1 MRNPIIQLSHSW
13 GSTAFHSYRGAECR
27 REKNKK
33 KNTNSWNQINRTR
46 RNSLFFSGGPVKI
59 KTQFKQQNPILLFSH
74 GPHLENTQL
83 TKDSWLQNYPQYA
96 FDGVYSFGIDWF
108 SFIHTH
114 GLFAT
119 KLPSKRFQMGLTI
132 RDILVSFYPL
142 WIKKTETLQKIRFQ
156 FATISASIAFFSP
169 LCF

>member
-1 MRNPIIQLSHSW
+1 MRNPIIHLSHSW
-13 GSTAFHSYRGAECR
+13 GGTAFHSYRVAECR

-33 KNTNSWNQINRTR
+33 KNTTSWNQTNRTR
-46 RNSLFFSGGPVKI
+46 RNSLFFSGGPAQI
-59 KTQFKQQNPILLFSH
+59 KTPFTPQNPIPLFSH
-74 GPHLENTQL
+74 GPHLENTQI
-83 TKDSWLQNYPQYA
+83 TKDSWLQNYPQYT
-96 FDGVYSFGIDWF
+96 FEGIYSFGIDSF

-132 RDILVSFYPL
+132 RFILVSFYPL
-142 WIKKTETLQKIRFQ
+142 WIKNTEASQKIRFQ
-156 FATISASIAFFSP
+156 FVIISASMAFFSP